1 MDILNKILD
10 LLLFRAGVEETEAGE
25 VTPIFTTGSIVWGVL
40 LRSAIII
47 FLSFILMSLVENRK
61 YWWVTLL
68 LLWLF
73 AAYPGWKQYQEYK
86 KHVEE
91 VTESTLCG
99 KCIHFDE
106 TSQLCKL
113 YDEHIS
119 ENYIPC
125 GGVDWEPKSFEK
137 DDF

>member
-1 MDILNKILD
+1 MEILNKILD
-10 LLLFRAGVEETEAGE
+10 LLLFRVGVEKEEDGKL
-25 VTPIFTTGSIVWGVL
+25 VPIITTGSIVWGVL

-47 FLSFILMSLVENRK
+47 LLSFAFMGIIENRK
-61 YWWVTLL
+61 YWWVMLL

-73 AAYPGWKQYQEYK
+73 AAYPGWKQFQFYKERMQE
-86 KHVEE
+86 VS
-91 VTESTLCG
+91 ESTLCG

-119 ENYIPC
+119 EDYIPC
-125 GGVDWEPKSFEK
+125 GGVDWEPKSLEK
-137 DDF
+137 EEY